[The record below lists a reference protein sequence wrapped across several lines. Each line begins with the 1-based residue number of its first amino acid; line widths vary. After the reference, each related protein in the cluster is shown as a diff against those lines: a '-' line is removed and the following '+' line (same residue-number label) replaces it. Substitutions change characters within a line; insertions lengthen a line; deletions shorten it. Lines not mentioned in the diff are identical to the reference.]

1 MGFFDKYKIE
11 DVPIV
16 RQRKDTKDVLVDMIK
31 LQLKIAKNGPQV
43 AKTVIKDGVS
53 TVRYVSSWYN
63 QKTGYVVPKVASLS
77 LIPDDKASGGGKGV
91 PLPEGRYEEFL
102 TSMLDAFKNDDPE
115 AVAVTSAFDKQR
127 AARDERLNKSR
138 KDGKKK

>member
-63 QKTGYVVPKVASLS
+63 QKTGYVIPKVAGVSLFPTTKS
-77 LIPDDKASGGGKGV
+77 TGGGQGTRMSEDVYEEYLNEMLSAVSEGEFDELLKDLDRRRSERDKA
-91 PLPEGRYEEFL
+91 L
-102 TSMLDAFKNDDPE
+102 TSTRTATK
-115 AVAVTSAFDKQR
+115 K
-127 AARDERLNKSR
+127 
-138 KDGKKK
+138 GKK